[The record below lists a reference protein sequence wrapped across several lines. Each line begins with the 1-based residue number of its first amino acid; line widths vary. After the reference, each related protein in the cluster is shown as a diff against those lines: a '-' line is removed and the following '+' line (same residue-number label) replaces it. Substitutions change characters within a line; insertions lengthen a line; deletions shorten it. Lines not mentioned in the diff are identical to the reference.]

1 MKEYVVLELAQ
12 TQEGKL
18 EPAIYSYEDVVDAR
32 ALFYNKCAVAVKSA
46 YRVHT
51 VVLMNVSGAILEGP
65 KCFRHEPAATPVDD
79 GGEEV
84 TPE

>member
-1 MKEYVVLELAQ
+1 MKEYVVIELAQ

-32 ALFYNKCAVAVKSA
+32 ALFYNKCATAVKRTN
-46 YRVHT
+46 RVHT
-51 VVLMNVSGAILEGP
+51 VVLMNVPGAILEGP
-65 KCFRHEPAATPVDD
+65 KCFKHEPAATPVNA
-79 GGEEV
+79 GEEEV